1 MNEQDKTAFAHLL
14 PEMFALQRR
23 TCSRKDIEFWFR
35 ALAAYDLADISRAMT
50 AHIRNP
56 DTGKY
61 PIQPADVVRHIDGS
75 GDARALRGWSLVE
88 RAMRSIGPWQSVAFD
103 DPCIHAVIV
112 DMGGWSHL
120 CETRDPDLP
129 FVRQEFVRRYRAA
142 LIHPPALEEVPRALP
157 GLGSATASPR
167 LVGDPNLALAVWR
180 SGASAPQKSFPT
192 ADEWMQKIAKP
203 LPEPPGATIEHQAI
217 PVAGSGAKNAPGP
230 FRSREDS

>member
-1 MNEQDKTAFAHLL
+1 MDKNDMVAFTHALTNAL
-14 PEMFALQRR
+14 ALQRKS
-23 TCSRKDIEFWFR
+23 CSAEDVVFWFK
-35 ALAAYDLADISRAMT
+35 ALASYDLTDVCRAIT
-50 AHIRNP
+50 DHVRDP
-56 DTGKY
+56 DEGKY
-61 PIQPADVVRHIDGS
+61 PIKPADVIRRIDGS

-120 CETRDPDLP
+120 CETRDQDLP

-167 LVGDPNLALAVWR
+167 LVGDPNRALAVWR

-192 ADEWMQKIAKP
+192 ADEWMQKIVKP
-203 LPEPPGATIEHQAI
+203 LPEPLGATINGQATPI
-217 PVAGSGAKNAPGP
+217 TRPPEKNAPTPSQG
-230 FRSREDS
+230 EDS